1 MAHPIN
7 ETLPAKRP
15 IDDLFTVWVNT
26 HARFLWIALLVSAAA
41 LRALLIWHS
50 PWPYGYTYDQYFQGV
65 EHLITTGRLPTAA
78 DCWQCYHPPFFYA
91 LGAVFYRL
99 GSILAGTQ
107 TGALEGL
114 SALSLLSACA
124 TVWFSIRLLEFLRQ
138 RGSYLLL
145 ASAVV
150 IVFPCLFISSWSA
163 EADGLQTALMSAVL
177 YYLTRYDAG
186 PRHAGLGVVVL
197 LGVFCGLAMA
207 TKYNGLLAL
216 GATGVLL
223 LLRLFT
229 DGERPRTI
237 RDGLIVLALA
247 LSLGSWKYLDNRRH
261 HGTALFANGSAA
273 EGFAVGHFA
282 HWRGYEYLS
291 LRFRQVIDLYEPD
304 AATGRLTDQPV
315 YYSVPTTLHAMAWTD
330 MSFFSVKSRHGDPS
344 QPYPDKRI
352 PKWLVGTMLVLGMV
366 PNLLATVGF
375 LSVTRRKAFRAC
387 TILTVMTI
395 LAYVAWF
402 TGQDRW
408 ALKTKYLMYLL
419 PAYAAYLAVG
429 LRVVRQWSPGTLA
442 GLAVC
447 GLLLL
452 IVMSQLF
459 AYVFALGSMRIFP
472 V

>member
-7 ETLPAKRP
+7 EILPAKRP
-15 IDDLFTVWVNT
+15 ITDLFTVWVDK
-26 HARFLWIALLVSAAA
+26 HARFLWIAVLGSAVA
-41 LRALLIWHS
+41 LRALLIWRS

-65 EHLITTGRLPTAA
+65 EHLITTGHLPTAV
-78 DCWQCYHPPFFYA
+78 DCLQCYHPPLFYA
-91 LGAVFYRL
+91 LGAVFYWL
-99 GSILAGTQ
+99 GSILAGTR

-124 TVWFSIRLLEFLRQ
+124 TAWFSIRLLELLRQ

-150 IVFPCLFISSWSA
+150 VVFPCLFISSWSA
-163 EADGLQTALMSAVL
+163 EADGLQTALISAVL
-177 YYLTRYDAG
+177 YYLSRYDAG

-216 GATGVLL
+216 GATGFLL

-247 LSLGSWKYLDNRRH
+247 LSIGSWKYMANRQQ
-261 HGTALFANGSAA
+261 HGTALFANGTAA
-273 EGFAVGHFA
+273 EGFAVGHFS
-282 HWRGYEYLS
+282 HWRAYEYLS
-291 LRFRQVIDLYEPD
+291 LRFREVIDLYEPD
-304 AATGRLTDQPV
+304 APSGRLTDAPV

-344 QPYPDKRI
+344 QPYPDKHI
-352 PKWLVGTMLVLGMV
+352 PKWLVGAMLVVGMV
-366 PNLLATVGF
+366 PSLLATVGF

-387 TILTVMTI
+387 TILTLMTI
-395 LAYVAWF
+395 AAYVAWF

-408 ALKTKYLMYLL
+408 ALKTKYVLFLL
-419 PAYAAYLAVG
+419 PAYAAYLVVG

-442 GLAVC
+442 GLAVF

-459 AYVFALGSMRIFP
+459 AYAFALGSIRMFP